1 MKSFLS
7 LFADSAKSLKDL
19 RTITT
24 TGMLLALAIAIRTL
38 SVEITVDT
46 RIIFTYLPMCVI
58 GMLFGPVVC
67 GMSTFALDIIGYI
80 IDNKSARAY
89 SLELAVVE
97 ILIGI
102 LYGVFLYKKEI
113 EGVNIK
119 TVLRSLLARGSVI
132 IFCNLVIRSYLLYSL
147 YYNKDFSVMSF
158 FNDSSTTDAFLVWWW
173 STRFFKNII
182 QLPIDI
188 VLLSLVLPAANT
200 AYKTVTK
207 HSFRRSKAN

>member
-1 MKSFLS
+1 MKSFFS
-7 LFADSAKSLKDL
+7 LFSDSAKSLKDL

-46 RIIFTYLPMCVI
+46 RIIFTYLPMCVV

-89 SLELAVVE
+89 SMELAVVE

-102 LYGVFLYKKEI
+102 LYGIFLYKRQF
-113 EGVNIK
+113 EGVNFK
-119 TVLRSLLARGSVI
+119 TVLNSFLARGSVI
-132 IFCNLVIRSYLLYSL
+132 IICNLVIRSYLLYSL
-147 YYNKDFSVMSF
+147 YYNKDFSIMSF
-158 FNDSSTTDAFLVWWW
+158 FNDSDTANAFLVWWW
-173 STRFFKNII
+173 STRFTKNII
-182 QLPIDI
+182 QLPID
-188 VLLSLVLPAANT
+188 VALLTFMLPAANK
-200 AYKTVTK
+200 AYSMVTK
-207 HSFRRSKAN
+207 YSLRRSKAN